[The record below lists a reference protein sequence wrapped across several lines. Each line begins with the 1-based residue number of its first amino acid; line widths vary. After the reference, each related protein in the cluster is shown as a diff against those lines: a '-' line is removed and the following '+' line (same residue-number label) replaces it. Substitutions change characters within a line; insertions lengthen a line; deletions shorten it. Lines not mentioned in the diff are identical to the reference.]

1 MNVSYLLID
10 ASGAELMM
18 LGIFSVGLGKFYE
31 NLHEVMTLDLNLRI

>member
-10 ASGAELMM
+10 ASGGELM
-18 LGIFSVGLGKFYE
+18 LGMGLGKFFE